1 MSTVSPSSQL
11 VQVVPDS
18 HNNTGDSSAKVK
30 YEDVV
35 LNLLQKHG
43 SISKLSLIPLLICTD
58 EPQIGSVVDGVID
71 GEFEGGYLVT
81 MKFGS
86 QVLKG
91 VLYLSAKRPRC
102 QPQETMGTPPS
113 VMPPASQRPAKKKA
127 RVTTV
132 VDPQKPKCYK
142 SGYNF
147 FFPELYARLKPEYH
161 GKEMIIT
168 KMIGPMWGNL
178 YESEKQVYQDKG
190 VKDVERYRTEMLEYK
205 SAHEAGA
212 SASAAAATVTQ

>member
-35 LNLLQKHG
+35 RK
-43 SISKLSLIPLLICTD
+43 
-58 EPQIGSVVDGVID
+58 
-71 GEFEGGYLVT
+71 
-81 MKFGS
+81 
-86 QVLKG
+86 
-91 VLYLSAKRPRC
+91 PRC

-113 VMPPASQRPAKKKA
+113 GMPPASQRPAKKKA

-132 VDPQKPKCYK
+132 VDPRKPKCYK

-147 FFPELYARLKPEYH
+147 FFPELYAWLKPEYH

-168 KMIGPMWGNL
+168 KMISPMWGNL

-190 VKDVERYRTEMLEYK
+190 VKDVERYITEMLEYK
-205 SAHEAGA
+205 SAHEGGA
-212 SASAAAATVTQ
+212 SASAAAAIVAQ

>member
-1 MSTVSPSSQL
+1 MSTVSSSSQL

-35 LNLLQKHG
+35 R
-43 SISKLSLIPLLICTD
+43 TD

-91 VLYLSAKRPRC
+91 VLYLSAKRPKC
-102 QPQETMGTPPS
+102 QPHETMGTPPS
-113 VMPPASQRPAKKKA
+113 GMPPASQRPAKKEA

-147 FFPELYARLKPEYH
+147 FFPQLYARLKPEYH

-212 SASAAAATVTQ
+212 SASAAAAIVAQ

>member
-35 LNLLQKHG
+35 RKSVYLSFYLTFRF
-43 SISKLSLIPLLICTD
+43 ISFLTGTD

-91 VLYLSAKRPRC
+91 VLYLCAKRPRC

-113 VMPPASQRPAKKKA
+113 GMPPASQRPAKKKA

-132 VDPQKPKCYK
+132 VDPRKPKCYK

-147 FFPELYARLKPEYH
+147 FFPELYAWLKPEYH

-168 KMIGPMWGNL
+168 KMISPMWGNL

-190 VKDVERYRTEMLEYK
+190 VKDVERYITEMLEYK
-205 SAHEAGA
+205 SAHEGGA
-212 SASAAAATVTQ
+212 SASAAAAIVAQ

>member
-35 LNLLQKHG
+35 RTG
-43 SISKLSLIPLLICTD
+43 

-91 VLYLSAKRPRC
+91 VLYLCAKMPIC

-113 VMPPASQRPAKKKA
+113 GMPPASQRPAKKEA

-147 FFPELYARLKPEYH
+147 FFPQLYARLKPEYH

-178 YESEKQVYQDKG
+178 YESEKQFLG
-190 VKDVERYRTEMLEYK
+190 VSTW
-205 SAHEAGA
+205 SPN
-212 SASAAAATVTQ
+212 

>member
-35 LNLLQKHG
+35 RKSVYLSFYLTFRF
-43 SISKLSLIPLLICTD
+43 ISFLTGTD

-91 VLYLSAKRPRC
+91 VLYLCAKRPTC

-113 VMPPASQRPAKKKA
+113 GMPPASQRPAKKEA

-168 KMIGPMWGNL
+168 KMIGPVWGNL

>member
-35 LNLLQKHG
+35 RKSVYLYLTFRF
-43 SISKLSLIPLLICTD
+43 ISFLTGTD

-81 MKFGS
+81 IKFGS

-91 VLYLSAKRPRC
+91 VLYLCAKRPRC

-113 VMPPASQRPAKKKA
+113 GMPPASQRPAKKKA

-147 FFPELYARLKPEYH
+147 FFPDLYARLKPEYH
-161 GKEMIIT
+161 GEEMIIT
-168 KMIGPMWGNL
+168 MMIGPMWGNL
-178 YESEKQVYQDKG
+178 YESEKQVYKDKG

>member
-35 LNLLQKHG
+35 RKSVYLYLTFRF
-43 SISKLSLIPLLICTD
+43 ISFLTGTD

-81 MKFGS
+81 IKFGS

-91 VLYLSAKRPRC
+91 VLYLCAKRPRC

-113 VMPPASQRPAKKKA
+113 GMPPASQRPAKKKA

-147 FFPELYARLKPEYH
+147 FFPDLYARLKPEYH
-161 GKEMIIT
+161 GEEMIIT
-168 KMIGPMWGNL
+168 MMIGPMWGNL
-178 YESEKQVYQDKG
+178 YESEKQVYKDKG

-212 SASAAAATVTQ
+212 SASAAAATVAQ

>member
-35 LNLLQKHG
+35 RKSVYLSFYLTFRF
-43 SISKLSLIPLLICTD
+43 ISFLTGTD

-91 VLYLSAKRPRC
+91 VLYLCAKRLRC

-113 VMPPASQRPAKKKA
+113 GMPPASQRPAKKKA

-147 FFPELYARLKPEYH
+147 FFPELYARLKLEYH

-168 KMIGPMWGNL
+168 KMISPMWGNL

-190 VKDVERYRTEMLEYK
+190 VKDVERYITEMLEYK
-205 SAHEAGA
+205 SAHEGGA
-212 SASAAAATVTQ
+212 SASAAAAIVAQ

>member
-1 MSTVSPSSQL
+1 MEL
-11 VQVVPDS
+11 A
-18 HNNTGDSSAKVK
+18 G
-30 YEDVV
+30 
-35 LNLLQKHG
+35 
-43 SISKLSLIPLLICTD
+43 TD

-81 MKFGS
+81 IKFGS

-91 VLYLSAKRPRC
+91 VLYLCAKRPRC

-113 VMPPASQRPAKKKA
+113 GMPPASQRPAKKKA

-147 FFPELYARLKPEYH
+147 FFPDLYARLKPEYH
-161 GKEMIIT
+161 GEEMIIT
-168 KMIGPMWGNL
+168 MMIGPMWGNL
-178 YESEKQVYQDKG
+178 YESEKQVYKDKG

>member
-35 LNLLQKHG
+35 RKSVYLSFYLTIRF
-43 SISKLSLIPLLICTD
+43 ISFLTGTD

-91 VLYLSAKRPRC
+91 VLYLCAKRPRC

-113 VMPPASQRPAKKKA
+113 GMPPASQRPAKKKA

-132 VDPQKPKCYK
+132 VDPRKPKCYK

-147 FFPELYARLKPEYH
+147 FFPELYAWLKPEYH

-168 KMIGPMWGNL
+168 KMISPMWGNL

-190 VKDVERYRTEMLEYK
+190 VKDVERYITEMLEYK
-205 SAHEAGA
+205 SAHEGGA
-212 SASAAAATVTQ
+212 SASAAAAIVAQ

>member
-35 LNLLQKHG
+35 R
-43 SISKLSLIPLLICTD
+43 TD

-81 MKFGS
+81 IKFGS

-91 VLYLSAKRPRC
+91 VLYLCAKRPRC

-113 VMPPASQRPAKKKA
+113 GMPPASQRPAKKKA

-147 FFPELYARLKPEYH
+147 FFPDLYARLKPEYH
-161 GKEMIIT
+161 GEEMIIT
-168 KMIGPMWGNL
+168 MMIGPMWGNL
-178 YESEKQVYQDKG
+178 YESEKQVYKDKG

-212 SASAAAATVTQ
+212 SVSAAAATVAQ